1 MPVVPNGLP
10 AWTRTASFEQYGG
23 DVDKRNFASRG
34 AINPKTDVGAEA
46 FSRMVAD
53 LAAVARTAPF
63 LVARVRCNDSFS
75 PGPPSIEWCAMMT
88 GIRAVSYVGN
98 SPPAGFPAFARN
110 GDGDI
115 TITLAASYVD
125 PYGVAGAVSIQ
136 QATAQL
142 NGSLAGTATG
152 EPLTATTARFRAFVA
167 AGTAKQDARM
177 TITIGCGQ

>member
-34 AINPKTDVGAEA
+34 AINPKTDVGVEA

-53 LAAVARTAPF
+53 LAALARTAPF
-63 LVARVRCNDSFS
+63 LVARVHCDDLT
-75 PGPPSIEWCAMMT
+75 PGPPTVEWCAMMT

-98 SPPAGFPAFARN
+98 SPPAGFPTFARN
-110 GDGDI
+110 GNGDI

-125 PYGVAGAVSIQ
+125 PYGVAGVISIQ

-142 NGSLAGTATG
+142 NGSGSGTATG
-152 EPLTATTARFRAFVA
+152 ELLTATTARFRAFVA
-167 AGTAKQDARM
+167 AGTAQSSARM